1 MRAIIVGAGFS
12 GATCARCLAEN
23 GFSVTVLEKNN
34 TVGGNAFDEY
44 KNGAYVHKYGPH
56 IFHTQKQRVFEF
68 LSRFTEWFPYEHRV
82 LANLNGTFIPVPFNL
97 ESLRKTFP
105 PEKADKLENA
115 LKRGYGEN
123 KKVPILELKKDPDKD
138 VREFADFVFDN
149 VFRFYTE
156 KQWGRKP
163 EELDPTVMQ
172 RVPVYISYEDRY
184 FTDAYQYQPKRGFT
198 AIFEKML
205 DHENIAVELGCDALK
220 RLSVTEDGVFF
231 DGKKTDDVVIY
242 TGQADELL
250 HYRFGKLSYRS
261 LRFEFR
267 TVKNPFQPA
276 AVVNYTVSEDYTRIS
291 EFNKFT
297 CEKAEGELSEIVYE
311 YPLEYETDRG
321 MIAYYPIAN
330 EENVALYK
338 KYANFVAKHKN
349 FYLTGRLGSYKY
361 INMDVAVDNALT
373 LADTICKEAEK

>member
-123 KKVPILELKKDPDKD
+123 KKVPVLELKKNPDKD

-172 RVPVYISYEDRY
+172 RVPVYVSYEDRY

-321 MIAYYPIAN
+321 MIAYYPVAN

-373 LADTICKEAEK
+373 LADTICKGAEK

>member
-172 RVPVYISYEDRY
+172 RVPVYISYENRY

>member
-250 HYRFGKLSYRS
+250 HYRFGKLPYRS

-321 MIAYYPIAN
+321 MIAYYPVAN
-330 EENVALYK
+330 EENVALYE

>member
-34 TVGGNAFDEY
+34 AVGGNAFDEY

-321 MIAYYPIAN
+321 MIAYYPVAN
-330 EENVALYK
+330 EDNVALYK

>member
-172 RVPVYISYEDRY
+172 RVPVYVSYEDRY

-205 DHENIAVELGCDALK
+205 DHENISVELGYDALK

-321 MIAYYPIAN
+321 MIAYYPVAN